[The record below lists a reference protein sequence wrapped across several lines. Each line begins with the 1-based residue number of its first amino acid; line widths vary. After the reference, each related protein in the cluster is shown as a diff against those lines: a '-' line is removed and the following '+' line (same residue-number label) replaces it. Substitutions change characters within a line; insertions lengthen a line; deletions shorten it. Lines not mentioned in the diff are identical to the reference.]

1 MSATKLGSSKMLMLV
16 LALAILAL
24 ASAGMALYVLMGARS
39 SEAATVAAPEAP
51 PPPPIFVRIEP
62 FTVNLPEDNYGPRL
76 LYTGLS
82 LKVADERSRQTLAE
96 HMPQVR
102 SRLLM
107 LFPGRKAAELT
118 APGGKEA
125 LLAEMRAVLQAP
137 FSSVH
142 AAPAI
147 EDVLFTEFIV
157 Q

>member
-1 MSATKLGSSKMLMLV
+1 MSATKLGSSKLLMLV
-16 LALAILAL
+16 LFLAILAL

-39 SEAATVAAPEAP
+39 SEAAVVATPEA

-82 LKVADERSRQTLAE
+82 LKVADERSRQTLVE

-118 APGGKEA
+118 APGGKES
-125 LLAEMRAVLQAP
+125 LLAEMHSVLQAP
-137 FSSVH
+137 FSTSH

>member
-1 MSATKLGSSKMLMLV
+1 MSATKLGSSKLLMLV
-16 LALAILAL
+16 LFLAILAL

-39 SEAATVAAPEAP
+39 SEAAVVATPEA

-82 LKVADERSRQTLAE
+82 LKVADEHSRQTLVE

-118 APGGKEA
+118 APGGKES
-125 LLAEMRAVLQAP
+125 LLAEMHAVLQAP
-137 FSSVH
+137 FSTSH

>member
-1 MSATKLGSSKMLMLV
+1 MSATKFGSSKMLMLV
-16 LALAILAL
+16 LALATLAL
-24 ASAGMALYVLMGARS
+24 AGAGMALYVLMGARS
-39 SEAATVAAPEAP
+39 SEAATAAAPEA

-82 LKVADERSRQTLAE
+82 LKVADERSRQALVE